1 MFEIK
6 KIRLDV
12 KATVE
17 AGEKKMRG
25 KERKKKK
32 GWAMGCEPCR
42 PRPSQHPQKQ
52 TET

>member
-32 GWAMGCEPCR
+32 RLGYGLRALQA
-42 PRPSQHPQKQ
+42 PSLTAPS
-52 TET
+52 EAD